1 MLKILIDEAVL
12 PPAGAGGGSDHR
24 QAGRA
29 SRAFADGASGGHG
42 IWAQRAFGRS
52 MDLVPGC
59 CENGRA
65 DVVMITR
72 VVMAARHVMGM
83 TVLGMKRA
91 MVSLSDHRPRAML
104 DGLHC
109 GRCGQR

>member
-1 MLKILIDEAVL
+1 MLKILIDEAVM

-29 SRAFADGASGGHG
+29 SRAFADGASSSHG
-42 IWAQRAFGRS
+42 IWAQLAFGGRV
-52 MDLVPGC
+52 DLRPRC

-65 DVVMITR
+65 DMVMITR

-83 TVLGMKRA
+83 AVRSVIGTVVG
-91 MVSLSDHRPRAML
+91 LSGKGCGAVL
-104 DGLHC
+104 DRFDRR
-109 GRCGQR
+109 RCSQ